1 MTFEDDIRNWA
12 TLDTKITDINST
24 VKGLRNEKNEV
35 EQSILRY
42 VNDNSLNSATVK
54 LKDSKLQFVDN
65 KTTSPL
71 TFKFLRTCLLD
82 IIEDTSE
89 VDEIIC
95 YIRNKREP
103 KTSLSIKRF
112 FTD

>member
-1 MTFEDDIRNWA
+1 MTFEEDIRKWA
-12 TLDTKITDINST
+12 ALDTKIADINST

-35 EQSILRY
+35 EQSILRH
-42 VNDNSLNSATVK
+42 VEDNSLNSATVK
-54 LKDSKLQFVDN
+54 LSDSKLQFVDS
-65 KTTSPL
+65 KTTPPL
-71 TFKFLRTCLLD
+71 TFKFLKMCLLD
-82 IIEDTSE
+82 IVEDQAE

-112 FTD
+112 FTN